1 MVYLKAVEAFWAD
14 FWMKLRRIIV
24 LFSAGI
30 TLVLTGAML
39 AIFHYL
45 LLASYGDLERK
56 HLQADMHI
64 MVKSIE
70 NETRSL
76 DRIVQDYAN
85 WDETYAF
92 VERPQDRFAKSE
104 FTLSTMQNLGLRCVL
119 IINLQHKIIF
129 QKSFRLRSSSDEL
142 SEDVQLLLRAAE
154 RAGVTERDAAS
165 GIVALS
171 DGPVL
176 LAARPILTSDARGP
190 SRGTVLMIRQLDYN
204 LLAKTSS
211 LLELPVRFTD
221 MRRDRIADQAL
232 LDRVRGK
239 DSFASQILDQNR
251 VAAFRIMN
259 DMWGVPRFLV
269 RIEHDRDLWNEGKRA
284 ERIVIVSIAIFGL
297 LFCCLDLFAAT
308 RKVIRPLEK
317 ITQFTR
323 AVTHDGDLSARLQV
337 RGPKEISELSTQI
350 NSMLDCVQV
359 ANQQL
364 VSARERLQY
373 QATHD
378 SLTGA
383 WNRAGALELLDREL
397 DRCARENSVV
407 AVILFDADHFKA
419 INDRYGHSAGDAVL
433 QSVTTVIGRNLR
445 SFDTLARYGGEEF
458 VVIAPNCSAR
468 EACALA
474 QRILHRLKAT
484 PIQVGE
490 NVVHITASAGLT
502 SGASPMTAEDLI
514 GIADR
519 AMYRAKENGRDCVE
533 YEEAIDQ
540 KSIRNTLYAAP
551 RRLV

>member
-1 MVYLKAVEAFWAD
+1 
-14 FWMKLRRIIV
+14 MKLRRSIM
-24 LFSAGI
+24 LSSACI
-30 TLVLTGAML
+30 TLVLTVGML
-39 AIFHYL
+39 AMFHYV
-45 LLASYGDLERK
+45 LLASYGELERK
-56 HLQADMHI
+56 HLAADMNV
-64 MVKSIE
+64 MVKFID
-70 NETRSL
+70 NEIRSL
-76 DRIVQDYAN
+76 DRTVQDYAN

-92 VERPQDRFAKSE
+92 VERPHDRFAKSE

-119 IINLQHKIIF
+119 IINLQQRIVF
-129 QKSFRLRSSSDEL
+129 QQSFRRGSSNVEL
-142 SEDVQLLLRAAE
+142 AADIQLLLRAAE
-154 RAGVTERDAAS
+154 QAGGTERDSAS

-176 LAARPILTSDARGP
+176 LAVRPILTSDARGP
-190 SRGTVLMIRQLDYN
+190 SRGTVLMVRQIDYN

-211 LLELPVRFTD
+211 LLELPVRFRD
-221 MRRDRIADQAL
+221 IQRDRIADQAL
-232 LDRVRGK
+232 LDQVRGK
-239 DSFASQILDQNR
+239 DNFASRILDPNR
-251 VAAFRIMN
+251 VAVFRIMN
-259 DMWGVPRFLV
+259 DMWEVPRFLV

-284 ERIVIVSIAIFGL
+284 ERIVIISIAVFGL

-308 RKVIRPLEK
+308 RKVIRPLEE

-323 AVTHDGDLSARLQV
+323 AVTQDGNLGARLQV
-337 RGPKEISELSTQI
+337 RGPQEISEVSTQI
-350 NSMLDCVQV
+350 NSMLNCVQV

-378 SLTGA
+378 ALTGA

-474 QRILHRLKAT
+474 QRILHRLKAN

-540 KSIRNTLYAAP
+540 KSIRNALYAVP